1 MISKDNQKLLKDLTF
16 FHIDTAK
23 KVVTGLPL
31 ITWFIPFLIAVAILI
46 LWATPIGWVAPKPV
60 QEIVAVTTIILA
72 AILAVTL
79 HRSVGEK
86 FTLLVAAF
94 ICVVM
99 LREIHI
105 PSTSN
110 PLYLCMAGILI
121 WASIERRVIGHW
133 FKDRLLSILLAGG
146 FFTYLL
152 SALFDQHLF
161 FFLPGYDLW
170 HDHVEETLET
180 SGHFMMF
187 LSLLQITAIHTR
199 SKKPE

>member
-16 FHIDTAK
+16 FHIETVK
-23 KVVTGLPL
+23 KIVTGLPL

-46 LWATPIGWVAPKPV
+46 LWATPIGWVASKAV
-60 QEIVAVTTIILA
+60 QEIVAVTTIIMA

-79 HRSVGEK
+79 HRSLGEK

-94 ICVVM
+94 ICVLM

-105 PSTSN
+105 PFTSN
-110 PLYLCMAGILI
+110 PLYLCMAGILT
-121 WASIERRVIGHW
+121 WASFERSKIEHW
-133 FKDRLLSILLAGG
+133 FEDKLLSILMAAG
-146 FFTYLL
+146 FLTYLL
-152 SALFDQHLF
+152 SALFDQHFF
-161 FFLPGYDLW
+161 FFLPGYGVW

-187 LSLLQITAIHTR
+187 LSTVRIAAVHIIG
-199 SKKPE
+199 KKKD